1 MPTIYCLIAATVLV
15 MLVGIAPASAWWSYA
30 E

>member
-1 MPTIYCLIAATVLV
+1 MPTIYRLIAATVLV